1 LENSARDILFLTDG
15 IPPYVMGGMQR
26 HSLEVCRQL
35 LKHGFHVH
43 LVHCVQS
50 GERLP
55 DAGEVKGV
63 IIQNESFTGS
73 LTITGF
79 HFPSPGFFPGHYLRN
94 SLKYAKDIFDSI
106 SNQNFDFIYA
116 QGFTGWHFL
125 RQKNRVT
132 PVWVNFHGLNMFQR
146 TIGLRSKLEAMML
159 RGSVKENLKLADGV
173 ISLGG
178 HLTEILNRKIGI
190 DASKIKVHPNGIS
203 SQWIKS
209 EGASIQDS
217 NKRRFLFVG
226 RNDKIKQFDLIF
238 GLANEFKDR
247 AQFGFVGPFTPD
259 VSQETGITF
268 YGEIKKEEQ
277 LKAIYDQHDI
287 IVCASISEGL
297 PTTLLEGMARGLV
310 VLTTPV
316 GAASELINGNGIIV
330 DGFDALA
337 IKKGIQNILAMSE
350 TEFSNAKK
358 RSLERVR
365 CFTWGAIGEKVAGD
379 IKQLSSK
386 EN

>member
-1 LENSARDILFLTDG
+1 MKPLIALLTDG
-15 IPPYVMGGMQR
+15 IPPYVTGGMQR
-26 HSLEVCRQL
+26 HSLELCRQL
-35 LKHGFHVH
+35 LKNGFHVH

-50 GERLP
+50 GEHLP
-55 DAGEVKGV
+55 DAVEVKGI
-63 IIQNESFTGS
+63 IIQNELFSGI
-73 LTITGF
+73 LTITGY
-79 HFPSPGFFPGHYLRN
+79 HFPAPGFLPGHYLRN
-94 SLKYAKDIFDSI
+94 SLKYSKSIYDSLSGQKFDL
-106 SNQNFDFIYA
+106 IYS
-116 QGFTGWHFL
+116 QGFTGWYFL
-125 RQKNRVT
+125 HHKKDFT
-132 PVWVNFHGLNMFQR
+132 PIWVNFHGLNMFQR

-159 RGSVKENLKLADGV
+159 RGTVKENLKMADGV

-209 EGASIQDS
+209 EVASILES
-217 NKRRFLFVG
+217 SKRRFLFVG

-238 GLANEFKDR
+238 GLAIEFKDR
-247 AQFGFVGPFTPD
+247 AQFGFVGPFAPL

-287 IVCASISEGL
+287 IVCTSISEGL
-297 PTTLLEGMARGLV
+297 PTTLLEGMARGLA

-316 GAASELINGNGIIV
+316 GAASELISGNGIIV

-358 RSLERVR
+358 RSLERVQ
-365 CFTWGAIGEKVAGD
+365 CFTWDAIGEKVASD
-379 IKQLSSK
+379 IKQLSST